1 MGESLGRRLAA
12 DYFETL
18 HIPLLRGREFTPADE
33 KNQSTM
39 IINEAMARKFWP
51 EADPIGKTLLN
62 RDYRNPL
69 VIIGIVGD
77 VRGAGLNAQAKLE
90 MYTPLRD
97 SGTRFSCYGQSG
109 DHRKWLPRFAK
120 KSPRSTVASP
130 RIRWRRWT
138 SF

>member
-1 MGESLGRRLAA
+1 
-12 DYFETL
+12 
-18 HIPLLRGREFTPADE
+18 LLRGREFTPADE

-69 VIIGIVGD
+69 EIIGIVGD

-90 MYTPLRD
+90 MYTPFGILVRVSRATD
-97 SGTRFSCYGQSG
+97 KAGTIGNGFRG
-109 DHRKWLPRFAK
+109 
-120 KSPRSTVASP
+120 SPRNRRA
-130 RIRWRRWT
+130 RQWRAHVSGGDDGPAFER
-138 SF
+138 FGRKRAL